1 MNARAVPPVP
11 TTRPPEQLPAAALP
25 LESGD
30 GIPVVVTS
38 EREVPHILR
47 DPIGRVVLRVA
58 LPAVGSTLLITLFAA
73 FDTFWVGTY
82 VGSAGL
88 AAVTISL
95 FWIWLIISIA
105 EMVSIGLTAVAA
117 RRHGERRSED
127 AAVAVGN
134 ALVVSV
140 GLGVIVALAGHLWL
154 DAIFAAMNTPAA
166 VTALG
171 RAYLG
176 TYLWA
181 APLLFG
187 FFAVDAAFRS
197 SGDTRTP
204 LLLLAASVAVT
215 LVLDPVLILGLLG
228 APELGIRGAAVA
240 TITTRSVVFVAG
252 LVMLRRRGLIRWR
265 GFDWPTIAAMCRIGA
280 PTAVTG
286 VMFSLIYV
294 LVTRTATGFGT
305 SAIAALGLGHRIE
318 SWLYMIGVGF
328 GAAAAAIVGQNL
340 GARQPDRAA
349 RAGWVTAAYATT
361 PGVIFWALALTIPAQ
376 LAAIFTGDPAVVAEA
391 ANYLRI
397 GAWSE
402 LAICAEVVLE
412 GALGGAGHTLPPM
425 LTSTLITAS
434 RVPIAIWAAAR
445 WGPTGIWWTISITA
459 IVRALAMVWIWQR
472 GGWKRRAVF
481 RPA

>member
-1 MNARAVPPVP
+1 MSRDVVPMVP
-11 TTRPPEQLPAAALP
+11 IVPASRPPESPPAAALP

-38 EREVPHILR
+38 ERELQHILQDR
-47 DPIGRVVLRVA
+47 LGRVVLRTA

-73 FDTFWVGTY
+73 FDTFWVGSY
-82 VGSAGL
+82 IGSSGL
-88 AAVTISL
+88 AAVTTSL
-95 FWIWLIISIA
+95 FWIWLIVSIA

-117 RRHGERRSED
+117 RRHGECRPDD
-127 AAVAVGN
+127 AAFAAGN
-134 ALVVSV
+134 ALVTA
-140 GLGVIVALAGHLWL
+140 VALGIVVAIAGHVGL
-154 DAIFAAMNTPAA
+154 DAIFASMRTSPD

-171 RAYLG
+171 KVYLG
-176 TYLWA
+176 TYLWG
-181 APLLFG
+181 APLIFG
-187 FFAVDAAFRS
+187 FFAVDAAFRA

-204 LLLLAASVAVT
+204 LLLLASSVAVT

-228 APELGIRGAAVA
+228 FPDLGIRGAAVA

-252 LVMLRRRGLIRWR
+252 VVMLRRRRLIRLRGYDWR
-265 GFDWPTIAAMCRIGA
+265 GVLTMCRVGA

-286 VMFSLIYV
+286 VSFSLIYV
-294 LVTRTATGFGT
+294 MVARTANGFGT

-340 GARQPDRAA
+340 GARQPERAS
-349 RAGWVTAAYATT
+349 RAGWITAGYATV
-361 PGVIFWALALTIPAQ
+361 PGVIFWALALTIPEQ
-376 LAAIFTGDPAVVAEA
+376 LAAVFTGDPTVVAEA

-402 LAICAEVVLE
+402 LAVCAEVVLE

-425 LTSTLITAS
+425 ISSTVITVS
-434 RVPIAIWAAAR
+434 RVPLAIWAAAR
-445 WGPTGIWWTISITA
+445 WGPSGIWWTITLTA
-459 IVRALAMVWIWQR
+459 IARALAMVWIWHR
-472 GGWKRRAVF
+472 GGWKRRMV
-481 RPA
+481 